1 MLNIDTCSLVLS
13 SILMSVT
20 LTPAMTRR
28 MRTSRT
34 TMRTGR
40 LSLIPPPWSP
50 EKRML
55 HNWSQRKI
63 I

>member
-34 TMRTGR
+34 TRRRTGR
-40 LSLIPPPWSP
+40 LSL

-55 HNWSQRKI
+55 LNWSQRKI